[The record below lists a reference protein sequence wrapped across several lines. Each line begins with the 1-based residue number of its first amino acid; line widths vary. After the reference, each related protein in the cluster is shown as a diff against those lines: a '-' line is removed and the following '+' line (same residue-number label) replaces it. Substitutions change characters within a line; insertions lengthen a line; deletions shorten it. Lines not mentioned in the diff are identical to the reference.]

1 MRIKGPVILT
11 QGKKVVLAY
20 IPDFDINT
28 QGTDI
33 ADAIEMARDAI
44 GVVGIDMEDDGEALP
59 EPTVIS
65 EVITDS
71 ADTVTLVVWSR
82 FL

>member
-1 MRIKGPVILT
+1 
-11 QGKKVVLAY
+11 
-20 IPDFDINT
+20 
-28 QGTDI
+28 
-33 ADAIEMARDAI
+33 MARDAI

>member
-28 QGTDI
+28 QGRKEKVVSWTVSRYWFLQGNAIRSYVQEMGMPALRGNFNRITNIGRTD
-33 ADAIEMARDAI
+33 
-44 GVVGIDMEDDGEALP
+44 GG
-59 EPTVIS
+59 
-65 EVITDS
+65 
-71 ADTVTLVVWSR
+71 
-82 FL
+82 